1 MTSIVEGLLM
11 RDQVEKQVRIKNWA
25 VCTDADSYTAPEVV
39 TLHLHGEVY
48 GHPYIP
54 DGEVANT
61 SYIKSCAGRFI
72 TTNKRTYELDG
83 PPSDSYMEYLKS
95 INHEYD
101 PENPIKFKERAG
113 L

>member
-1 MTSIVEGLLM
+1 MS
-11 RDQVEKQVRIKNWA
+11 DQVEKQVRIKNWA
-25 VCTDADSYTAPEVV
+25 VCTDSNEYTAPEAVYCY
-39 TLHLHGEVY
+39 LHGEIY
-48 GHPYIP
+48 GHPLYP
-54 DGEVANT
+54 DGKAVNT
-61 SYIKSCAGRFI
+61 SYIKSSEGRFI
-72 TTNKRTYELDG
+72 TTKSRVYELDG